1 MINKIYETQLV
12 ILIKE
17 QEWWHLVLTIN
28 ETDVFIFSCHLVVV
42 EGKGFFDMY
51 KRSGMDNVI
60 C

>member
-28 ETDVFIFSCHLVVV
+28 ETDVFKFSCHLVVV
-42 EGKGFFDMY
+42 EGKGFFFNMY
-51 KRSGMDNVI
+51 
-60 C
+60 